1 MDLTTNKIFQLL
13 IFLWTHNRKVPE
25 KHFRTFG
32 CYAIFKR
39 YEGRNEGNRTKK
51 KINTTICKRYFHMT
65 FWWFYRL
72 AILCLW
78 SKKKIYIS
86 KWYVWWRIYLT
97 HKYTIPSQ
105 GPTRL
110 RNIKASPDMESLE
123 PNIEKRDQYLEKMNL
138 SQTLKVCHI

>member
-1 MDLTTNKIFQLL
+1 MNKIFQLL
-13 IFLWTHNRKVPE
+13 IFLWTHIE
-25 KHFRTFG
+25 KYLKNISELLDAMQSSRDMKEWMKEAG
-32 CYAIFKR
+32 Q
-39 YEGRNEGNRTKK
+39 K

-72 AILCLW
+72 AILCPW